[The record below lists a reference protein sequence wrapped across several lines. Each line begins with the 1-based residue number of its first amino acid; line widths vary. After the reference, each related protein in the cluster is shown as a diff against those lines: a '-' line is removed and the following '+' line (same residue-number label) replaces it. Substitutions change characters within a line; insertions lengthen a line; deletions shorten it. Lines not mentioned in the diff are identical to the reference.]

1 MNQRAILLQA
11 LSVKISSL
19 FFSGPEKNFSQMNRD
34 GVPPMDIWGLDP
46 LWDAHIRTSI
56 ALLLTRE
63 PATADDQCCAFLLP
77 NDAGAARVISKVRLL
92 GDVVALE
99 EKPLMWSFILDDG
112 SGLLRCVLWKD
123 DSNVVSFFLS
133 IDESCCVSASLTLR

>member
-1 MNQRAILLQA
+1 
-11 LSVKISSL
+11 
-19 FFSGPEKNFSQMNRD
+19 
-34 GVPPMDIWGLDP
+34 MDAWGLDP

-56 ALLLTRE
+56 AFLLSLE

-77 NDAGAARVISKVRLL
+77 NGAGAARVISKVRLV
-92 GDVVALE
+92 GDIVALE

-123 DSNVVSFFLS
+123 DSNVVSS
-133 IDESCCVSASLTLR
+133 YSQV